1 MEFGKGHNL
10 NSWGS
15 AKRHVHRHKLIHSV
29 PTITSQ
35 RKGREVRLCGFARLD
50 GPATLPIAQGLT

>member
-35 RKGREVRLCGFARLD
+35 D
-50 GPATLPIAQGLT
+50 N